1 MRAEGGAE
9 ESVIAQQ
16 FLAARRQWQ
25 ADRALFDGGPFGEQR
40 QLRLDAGD
48 GPARLVPVSGETAQG
63 AGIGQQ
69 LQGPGVEPGASAE
82 IVHVEERLGLPDLLD
97 TPGIL
102 LAKASDHPQAKAYG
116 RLRLAKRLQAAIPT
130 AVADIHRACLQGV
143 TAGVLEQLV
152 GAVEA
157 HRPTVDQGAG
167 EGRRLVTFQPTAG
180 VGEQGEA
187 GGVGFRETVAAE
199 AFDLLEDARC
209 EVGLVALGEH
219 ARVSRSRWCSRPP

>member
-16 FLAARRQWQ
+16 FLAARRQRQ
-25 ADRALFDGGPFGEQR
+25 ADRGFFDDGPFGEQW

-102 LAKASDHPQAKAYG
+102 LAKASDHPQAEAYG
-116 RLRLAKRLQAAIPT
+116 RLRLAERLQAAIPT

-143 TAGVLEQLV
+143 AAGVLEQLV

-187 GGVGFRETVAAE
+187 GGVGFRK
-199 AFDLLEDARC
+199 
-209 EVGLVALGEH
+209 
-219 ARVSRSRWCSRPP
+219 P